1 MLSFQCSAVYYY
13 PPAGGSIILLDMSD
27 NSLPPRSNE
36 LMSRQDTAMLVVDVQ
51 ERLLPMIEGAKKMVW
66 NIRRL
71 IDAAAVLGLP
81 VAATE
86 QYPKGL
92 GATAPLLA
100 ERLGE
105 IPQKRRF
112 SCGQVTEVIE
122 PWSRDGISKVLV
134 AGIETHVCIQ
144 QTVLDLLAQGFAVF
158 VAADAVSSR
167 HAEDREFS
175 LRRMES
181 SGATLTTTEACIFEW
196 CETSELGEF
205 KIISQLVQEEWPG

>member
-1 MLSFQCSAVYYY
+1 MHYY
-13 PPAGGSIILLDMSD
+13 PPTSGSIILLGMSD
-27 NSLPPRSNE
+27 NPLPPRSNE
-36 LMSRQDTAMLVVDVQ
+36 LMSRQDTALLVVDVQ
-51 ERLLPMIEGAKKMVW
+51 ERLLPMIEGAERMIW

-71 IDAAAVLGLP
+71 IDAAALLGLP

-92 GATAPLLA
+92 GPTAPLLA

-112 SCGQVTEVIE
+112 SCGQVTGVIE

-134 AGIETHVCIQ
+134 VGIETHVCIQ

-158 VAADAVSSR
+158 VAADAVCSR
-167 HAEDREFS
+167 HVEDREFG

-196 CETSELGEF
+196 CETSEVAEF
-205 KIISQLVQEEWPG
+205 KRISLLAQEQWPG